1 MILPRLFHG
10 FAVFALL
17 LAVGIVTVLH
27 GARADSVYT
36 VRGIAVDSS
45 AASAAE
51 ARSIALAGGQ
61 RAAFDRLMTRL
72 VLSEDMVILPNLNDA
87 EIARIVDGYEIDKE
101 LVSSTRYRAQLIF
114 GFNKNKVRKLLRQRK
129 IRFAETRSREVLVVA
144 VFDSGGGGVLW
155 QEPGDWRSAWL
166 NRPANEG
173 LVPFILPLGDVMDM
187 GALSAAEAEA
197 PSREALMALAQRY
210 GVDEAVVAVASLKLA
225 DLTAESDLSTES
237 DSSTVDAT
245 ADGTADTGD
254 ESADLAAAEGSD
266 LSASRR
272 ARGPVEGANL
282 QLTVHR
288 VGVAG
293 EHMES
298 ELLRGAPGESQAD
311 LLARAVGRV
320 IAQVEGGWKQA
331 NMLRFG
337 RENKLRIIVPLA
349 GLPGWVEMRRR
360 LSDLA
365 VVISIELTAL
375 SRDQAEVL
383 LNYLGETE
391 QLMLGL
397 EQSDLALNFED
408 RGWVLQTEGVAMT
421 GDGQEQ
427 QGELNF

>member
-1 MILPRLFHG
+1 MILPRLFRR
-10 FAVFALL
+10 FAVFALI
-17 LAVGIVTVLH
+17 LAVGAVTVLH

-36 VRGIAVDSS
+36 VRNIAVDSS

-51 ARSIALAGGQ
+51 ARSIALANGQ
-61 RAAFDRLMTRL
+61 RVAFDRLMTRL
-72 VLSEDMVILPNLNDA
+72 VLSEDRVILPSLEDG

-114 GFNKNKVRKLLRQRK
+114 DFNKNQVRKLLRQRK
-129 IRFAETRSREVLVVA
+129 IRFAETRSKEVLVVA
-144 VFDSGGGGVLW
+144 VFDSGEGGVLW

-166 NRPANEG
+166 NRPVNEG

-210 GVDEAVVAVASLKLA
+210 DVDEVVVAVASLNLA
-225 DLTAESDLSTES
+225 NLAAEDDPGTES
-237 DSSTVDAT
+237 DSNAVDAT
-245 ADGTADTGD
+245 SDSGD
-254 ESADLAAAEGSD
+254 ESVDPLAAEGSD

-272 ARGPVEGANL
+272 VRGPVEGAIL

-293 EHMES
+293 EQTES
-298 ELLRGAPGESQAD
+298 ELLRGAPDESQAD

-320 IAQVEGGWKQA
+320 IAQVESGWKQA

-349 GLPGWVEMRRR
+349 GLPDWVEMRRR
-360 LSDLA
+360 LSELA
-365 VVISIELTAL
+365 VVISVELAAL
-375 SRDQAEVL
+375 SREQAEVL

-408 RGWVLQTEGVAMT
+408 RGWVLQTEGAGAS
-421 GDGQEQ
+421 GDSQGQQ
-427 QGELNF
+427 DGINF